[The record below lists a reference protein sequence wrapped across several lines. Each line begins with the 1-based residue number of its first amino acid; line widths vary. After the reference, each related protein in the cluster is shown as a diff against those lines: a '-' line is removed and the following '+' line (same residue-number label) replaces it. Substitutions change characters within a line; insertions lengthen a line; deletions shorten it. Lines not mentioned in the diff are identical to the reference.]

1 MKRLLSVAALVVL
14 AGCSLLNSPP
24 AEAGTVV
31 VSWENPVTNVDDTP
45 IPTTQGQP
53 EALQSW
59 RIEWGTCAA
68 GNTFGTLIGSVV
80 RDRVTAGPSL
90 TTATVNV
97 PVGPKCFRVF
107 VANFAG
113 NFSDA
118 SNVSARDVPAS
129 RPRPPINVTA
139 VLQGS

>member
-1 MKRLLSVAALVVL
+1 MKRFLPLAAVIVL

-31 VSWENPVTNVDDTP
+31 ATWVNPTLNVDDSP
-45 IPTTQGQP
+45 IPAAQGQP

-80 RDRVTAGPSL
+80 RERVTGGPEL

-97 PVGPKCFRVF
+97 PAGPKCFRVM

-113 NFSDA
+113 NYSDA
-118 SNVSARDVPAS
+118 SNVAARDVPAS
-129 RPRPPINVTA
+129 KPRPPINVTA